1 MKNLKDQLE
10 EQKEKAKTLSNAE
23 KLKKSI
29 EKKLK
34 HVNKPIK
41 K

>member
-1 MKNLKDQLE
+1 MKPLKEQLDNAR
-10 EQKEKAKTLSNAE
+10 EKAKDLPNAD

-29 EKKLK
+29 EEKLK